1 MNSLFQIRWSFF
13 RAPPWT
19 VSIDLRYAKTL
30 MRFAARDDEMSTST
44 RLSCTFFGQPHSLF
58 TPQSSSRTFS
68 LFCTKKEFLISVFP
82 VHPALP
88 LSATYAQK
96 FSAPFGDE
104 SEKSLSTM

>member
-1 MNSLFQIRWSFF
+1 MNSLFQIRWSFL

-30 MRFAARDDEMSTST
+30 IRFDARAEEMSTRT

-68 LFCTKKEFLISVFP
+68 LFCTKKEFLISVLP
-82 VHPALP
+82 VQPLLP
-88 LSATYAQK
+88 LSAMYAQK
-96 FSAPFGDE
+96 FSAPLGEE